1 MDLNYKE
8 TEPFENGFA
17 DHFLKNIAPLLNEI
31 EIKRSEAEK
40 NFTFAPL
47 HDYEGRLK
55 RLVLPEIL
63 SFFGPYTFSGEG
75 SIETSVLGSGL
86 FPGWIIARQHDQI
99 SGAHKGRPFEFAN
112 VRLEGGR
119 DHTSRNKIEFDGA
132 VLRIEIPPVPGITM
146 AVNDQ
151 GRVGNWF
158 EGIGKAF
165 RGVLRVPLDNDA
177 LEAEFEVYA
186 SDAEV
191 AKNIVGEDLID
202 MKTAL
207 SALFGSLAPDIAF
220 HDRSFVVKIETSGKF
235 LELNQP
241 APSSFGV
248 PIVKKFV
255 RDIYNLLQIIDIA
268 CGVADRL
275 EDKFIGLTQP
285 AYVDQIVDNGDG
297 TFTVQGRSYKSRS
310 SAEAFLDHF
319 G

>member
-8 TEPFENGFA
+8 TEPFEIGFA

-31 EIKRSEAEK
+31 EIKRSEAAE

-47 HDYEGRLK
+47 HDYEGQLK

-63 SFFGPYTFSGEG
+63 SFFGPYTFNSEG
-75 SIETSVLGSGL
+75 SIEKSVLGSGL
-86 FPGWIIARQHDQI
+86 FPGWITARQEDQI
-99 SGAHKGRPFEFAN
+99 SGEHKGRRFEFAN

-119 DHTSRNKIEFDGA
+119 DNTTRSKVVFDGA
-132 VLRIEIPPVPGITM
+132 VLRVEIPPVPGITM
-146 AVNDQ
+146 VVHDQ
-151 GRVGNWF
+151 GQIRNWL
-158 EGIGKAF
+158 EGISKAF
-165 RGVLRVPLDNDA
+165 RGVLPVPLGNDA

-191 AKNIVGEDLID
+191 AKNIVGEDLII
-202 MKTAL
+202 MKKAL
-207 SALFGSLAPDIAF
+207 SSLFGTLAPDIAF
-220 HDRSFVVKIETSGKF
+220 HDSSFVVKIETSDKF

-241 APSSFGV
+241 APSSFGI

-255 RDIYNLLQIIDIA
+255 RDIHNLLQIIDIA
-268 CGVADRL
+268 CGVVDRL
-275 EDKFIGLTQP
+275 EPKFIGFAQP
-285 AYVDQIVDNGDG
+285 AYVDQIIDNGDG
-297 TFTVQGRSYKSRS
+297 TFTVQGRTYKSRS